1 MISSVRDLRPPS
13 TLMRLSMV
21 PDPHR
26 NVEDQVASNPLDAT
40 RRGLAQGCHAEDHVE
55 GLAVDDQAPVVSD
68 IDA

>member
-1 MISSVRDLRPPS
+1 
-13 TLMRLSMV
+13 MRLSMV

-26 NVEDQVASNPLDAT
+26 DVEDQASSNPLDAT

-55 GLAVDDQAPVVSD
+55 GLAVDDHAPVVSD